1 MLRPF
6 ADRQPDEELRKS
18 QARYRTV
25 LDAACD
31 AIVTIT
37 SDGIVRWFN
46 RGAERIFGYRA
57 EEVIGQPVT
66 LLMPERYR
74 ELCVAGLHR
83 YLQTGEARVVGG
95 TTELV
100 GLRKDGSEFPIEM
113 SLGEILE
120 DGEQLFRGVIRDVT
134 ERKRTED
141 ALREMRDRSRSIFDH
156 APIGVAMVS
165 LEGRYLQVNRS
176 LCEILGYTEEE
187 LQALTWQEITHPDDL
202 AASSA
207 YACRIVEGEF
217 PKYHL
222 EKRFLHADGHT
233 VWASLS
239 VSLVRDTEGK
249 PLYFVSQFQD
259 VTERKALEEQLHHQA
274 FHDPLTGLP
283 NRALFMDRL
292 EHALTRANRR
302 GTKVAVLFMDLDNF
316 KVINDSLGHKA
327 GDQLLIAVA
336 ERLKACLRPE
346 DTAARLGGDEFTIL
360 VEDVT
365 GVGEGVQIAERIA
378 DILQPPFAL
387 GEQEVFA
394 TVSIGV
400 AFNGTA
406 QGQPARYLLR
416 HADLAMY
423 RAKRRG
429 KARYEVFEP
438 SMDSAFTP
446 PVLQRWRRRE
456 NLLLGLVL
464 IALAAVGWAYV
475 AYQAASMGS
484 MQSAL
489 GVMQMGRKGEAA
501 LFLLAWTAMMV
512 AMMVPATLPLI
523 LLYRTIAR
531 NRLSLG
537 RARVGVVTLL
547 VGYIAVWAMAGL
559 PVYAYNSLAGAAG
572 SLAAVLPAL
581 LLIVGGAYQFTPL
594 KRICHARCSSP
605 FFFLMH
611 NWDPGVNGALRL
623 GMVHGVDCLGCCAGL
638 MVGLVALGMMNLAW
652 MLTAAVIIFAEKTIP
667 NSHRIARPL
676 GVAML
681 SGGVVLLVTSLLGGM
696 APGMESM

>member
-1 MLRPF
+1 
-6 ADRQPDEELRKS
+6 
-18 QARYRTV
+18 
-25 LDAACD
+25 
-31 AIVTIT
+31 
-37 SDGIVRWFN
+37 
-46 RGAERIFGYRA
+46 
-57 EEVIGQPVT
+57 
-66 LLMPERYR
+66 
-74 ELCVAGLHR
+74 
-83 YLQTGEARVVGG
+83 
-95 TTELV
+95 
-100 GLRKDGSEFPIEM
+100 
-113 SLGEILE
+113 
-120 DGEQLFRGVIRDVT
+120 
-134 ERKRTED
+134 
-141 ALREMRDRSRSIFDH
+141 
-156 APIGVAMVS
+156 
-165 LEGRYLQVNRS
+165 
-176 LCEILGYTEEE
+176 
-187 LQALTWQEITHPDDL
+187 
-202 AASSA
+202 
-207 YACRIVEGEF
+207 VEGEF

-239 VSLVRDTEGK
+239 VSLVRDSEGE
-249 PLYFVSQFQD
+249 PLYFVSQIQD

-274 FHDPLTGLP
+274 FHDSLTGLP

-302 GTKVAVLFMDLDNF
+302 GSKVAVLFMDLDNF

-360 VEDVT
+360 VEDVA
-365 GVGEGVQIAERIA
+365 GGDDVARIAERIA
-378 DILQPPFAL
+378 EILQPPFAL
-387 GEQEVFA
+387 GEREVFA
-394 TVSIGV
+394 TANIGI
-400 AFNGTA
+400 ALNGSA
-406 QGQPARYLLR
+406 QGQPADLLR

-423 RAKRRG
+423 RAKHRG

-446 PVLQRWRRRE
+446 SVLQRWRRRE

-475 AYQAASMGS
+475 AYQAAAMGS
-484 MQSAL
+484 MASAL
-489 GVMQMGRKGEAA
+489 GGMQMGSKGEAA
-501 LFLLAWTAMMV
+501 LFLLAWTAMIV

-531 NRLSLG
+531 NRLSLL
-537 RARVGVVTLL
+537 RARAGVVSLL

-559 PVYAYNSLAGAAG
+559 PVYAYNSLAGVAG
-572 SLAAVLPAL
+572 SLAAVVPAL

-676 GVAML
+676 AVVML